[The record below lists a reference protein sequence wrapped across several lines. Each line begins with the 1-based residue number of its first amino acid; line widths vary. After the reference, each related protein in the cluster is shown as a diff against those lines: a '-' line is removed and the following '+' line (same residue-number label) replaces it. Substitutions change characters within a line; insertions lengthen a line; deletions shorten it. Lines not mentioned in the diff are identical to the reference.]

1 MDLRGDW
8 SSACPALLR
17 NSRRNQV
24 TPGIAAANAIIP
36 QMRAES
42 AASTVPRSLLRRRF
56 SGFHHHQLVFT
67 DAVPAPKRRGLLVFP
82 RVEAGDA
89 LFERRKLDDDEAVE
103 FLGTFEDPVAPAA
116 REYFGSVLREDRRNA
131 VGVLPVLDRI
141 VDFGAGYPVGG
152 HGFPLSLR
160 EQIQDFARVGD
171 YRIGVPGE

>member
-17 NSRRNQV
+17 NPRRNQV

-56 SGFHHHQLVFT
+56 SGFHQHQLVFT

-89 LFERRKLDDDEAVE
+89 LLERRERDDDEAVE
-103 FLGTFEDPVAPAA
+103 FLGTFENPVAPAA
-116 REYFGSVLREDRRNA
+116 CEHLGAVLREDRGHA
-131 VGVLPVLDRI
+131 VGVFLVLHGI
-141 VDFGAGYPVGG
+141 VDFGARYPVSG
-152 HGFPLSLR
+152 HVVSPDSIKFGNEIDQRAL
-160 EQIQDFARVGD
+160 
-171 YRIGVPGE
+171 

>member
-42 AASTVPRSLLRRRF
+42 GASSVPRSLFRRGV
-56 SGFHHHQLVFT
+56 SGFDHHQLVLP
-67 DAVPAPKRRGLLVFP
+67 DAVSAAKGRGLLVFL

-89 LFERRKLDDDEAVE
+89 LLERRKLDHDEAVE
-103 FLGTFEDPVAPAA
+103 FLWTFEDPVAPAA
-116 REYFGSVLREDRRNA
+116 REHFGSVLREDRRNA

-152 HGFPLSLR
+152 HVVLPIRSNHHGRRF
-160 EQIQDFARVGD
+160 
-171 YRIGVPGE
+171 

>member
-42 AASTVPRSLLRRRF
+42 RASTVPRSLFRRRF

-67 DAVPAPKRRGLLVFP
+67 DAVPASKRRGLLVFP

-89 LFERRKLDDDEAVE
+89 LLERRELDHDEAVE
-103 FLGTFEDPVAPAA
+103 FLGTFENPVAPAA
-116 REYFGSVLREDRRNA
+116 REHLGAVLREDCGHA
-131 VGVLPVLDRI
+131 VGVFLVLDGI
-141 VDFGAGYPVGG
+141 VDLRARYPVGR
-152 HGFPLSLR
+152 HGLSLPF
-160 EQIQDFARVGD
+160 Q
-171 YRIGVPGE
+171 